1 MCVNLPLNSLEQ
13 KCLGRFYLS
22 AIRYWRKQNEICF
35 RNSLRE
41 GKKIYQ
47 NFTLPLRA
55 SPPPQNKRC
64 CCCSSYFQIIKEHLT
79 CIYCFIDERLYSW
92 ATNWWKVNVI
102 PQPNLAPNGWSCSLW
117 GCLPETGIWKAQ
129 WEKGLGQLGVYHLRQ
144 WWNHQCTTDF
154 ILYTVYPQSPRSIT
168 TKNLRHDLAYIP

>member
-13 KCLGRFYLS
+13 KRLGRFYLS

-55 SPPPQNKRC
+55 SPPPPNKRC

-102 PQPNLAPNGWSCSLW
+102 PQPNLAPNGWSCSFGDVCLKQVFGKHSGRKDW
-117 GCLPETGIWKAQ
+117 GS
-129 WEKGLGQLGVYHLRQ
+129 WEFITWDNGEITNVQL
-144 WWNHQCTTDF
+144 
-154 ILYTVYPQSPRSIT
+154 ILSFT
-168 TKNLRHDLAYIP
+168 LYIPSPPIELMFIISHGD